1 VRTRRVFRDYSVLI
15 VDSGENSQLFTQL
28 LAGLGF
34 RRVAEAG
41 GEAPALAAIKKTK
54 PQLVLASK
62 MIGESSGL
70 RILEA
75 ARSEKASR
83 LVPFLIVGQE
93 KDLADGELV
102 QKVAAAGL
110 AALVA
115 APLDEERLG
124 QAVTALLDPLVDQG
138 QEKSFQKADQAAEAI
153 RAGDLKAA
161 AKLLKTAL
169 KLYDQSPQTWERMGR
184 LRLKQNQTERAEK
197 AFSRAIKISP
207 HFFKAYFG
215 LAQASEKRGD
225 LKKAG
230 QDLRRALK
238 VAQARKASPAA
249 RVRINLSLGALAAKS
264 GELKEAEEYFAQ
276 AVEDSPDNPE
286 LRVSIGDAYAEA
298 GQHQESEVHYSA
310 ALVQDPGLV
319 HVFNRLG
326 MAYRHQKKFDQALEL
341 YQRAR
346 IHRPEDEHLL
356 FNMARIYLDTGQVD
370 EAQAFLE
377 HALELRPDFKEGATL
392 LKKIRGR

>member
-1 VRTRRVFRDYSVLI
+1 MRTRRVFRDYNVLI
-15 VDSGENSQLFTQL
+15 VDSGENSRLYIQL

-34 RRVAEAG
+34 RRVVEAG
-41 GEAPALAAIKKTK
+41 DEAPALAAIKKTK

-75 ARSEKASR
+75 ARSQKNSR

-93 KDLADGELV
+93 EDMADGGLA

-115 APLDEERLG
+115 APLDEGRLG
-124 QAVTALLDPLVDQG
+124 QAVAALLDPLVDQR
-138 QEKSFQKADQAAEAI
+138 QEKSYQEADQAAEAI
-153 RAGDLKAA
+153 RVGDLKAA

-169 KLYDQSPQTWERMGR
+169 KLYDQSPQTWERLGR
-184 LRLKQNQTERAEK
+184 VRLKQDRIERAEK
-197 AFSRAIKISP
+197 AFNRAIKINP
-207 HFFKAYFG
+207 RFLKAYFG

-225 LKKAG
+225 FKKAG
-230 QDLRRALK
+230 QIMRRALK
-238 VAQARKASPAA
+238 AA
-249 RVRINLSLGALAAKS
+249 PSAKVRINLSLGALAAKS

-276 AVEDSPDNPE
+276 VIEDNPDNPE
-286 LRVSIGDAYAEA
+286 LRVSIGDAYAQA
-298 GQHQESEVHYSA
+298 GQYHQSEVHYSA

-346 IHRPEDEHLL
+346 IHHPEDEHLL

-377 HALELRPDFKEGATL
+377 HALELRSDFKEGATL
-392 LKKIRGR
+392 LKKIRGS